1 MGRAVKVHIPGAL
14 RSYTE
19 SAEAQASG
27 ATLADVV
34 AELDRLYPG
43 IRFRMIDEQGRIRR
57 HIRFFHNGQQVGE
70 PAQPLDAGGEL
81 VIVQALSGG

>member
-1 MGRAVKVHIPGAL
+1 MKVLIPGAL

-19 SAEAQASG
+19 KGEVEANG
-27 ATLADVV
+27 ATLGAVL

-43 IRFRMIDEQGRIRR
+43 IRFRMIDEQDQIRR
-57 HIRFFHNGQQVGE
+57 HIRIFVNGEQVRDLS
-70 PAQPLDAGGEL
+70 QPLNATDEV